1 MAFIRSLPP
10 ARVAAVLAALL
21 SSAPAHAQDAA
32 AGLSLDETV
41 GFAANQSAQ
50 LAAQRSQITAAREMA
65 VAAGRRPDPVIRL
78 GIDNLPVEGPDRF
91 SLTRDFMTM
100 RSVTVMQELTRSD
113 KRRARTERAELDAEA
128 AAIAG
133 QQALA
138 ALQRDA
144 AMAWLER
151 SFQESMKLLLL
162 EQQAQAR
169 LQVDAAELLY
179 RAGRGPQADVFM
191 ARAQVEQLD
200 ERIAAAQQEIAVAT
214 TRLARWIGLPAT
226 RPLQPRPPLE
236 LPVWTGDDLG
246 RHLLQHPSVAALVQ
260 QEAIATADV
269 RLADASRRPDWNV
282 ELMFSQRGP
291 AYANMVSVNVS
302 VPLQWDRANR
312 QDRELAARQALA
324 EKARAER
331 EDALRAHDAEVRVL
345 LQAWRSQTQRL
356 ARYAERLVPLARQRS
371 DAALTAYRSGT
382 GALPAVLEARRGEID
397 TRMEALRIEMERAR
411 VWGELSFLLPH
422 ADDAGRTGELK

>member
-1 MAFIRSLPP
+1 
-10 ARVAAVLAALL
+10 
-21 SSAPAHAQDAA
+21 
-32 AGLSLDETV
+32 
-41 GFAANQSAQ
+41 
-50 LAAQRSQITAAREMA
+50 
-65 VAAGRRPDPVIRL
+65 
-78 GIDNLPVEGPDRF
+78 
-91 SLTRDFMTM
+91 
-100 RSVTVMQELTRSD
+100 
-113 KRRARTERAELDAEA
+113 
-128 AAIAG
+128 
-133 QQALA
+133 
-138 ALQRDA
+138 
-144 AMAWLER
+144 
-151 SFQESMKLLLL
+151 
-162 EQQAQAR
+162 
-169 LQVDAAELLY
+169 
-179 RAGRGPQADVFM
+179 
-191 ARAQVEQLD
+191 
-200 ERIAAAQQEIAVAT
+200 
-214 TRLARWIGLPAT
+214 
-226 RPLQPRPPLE
+226 
-236 LPVWTGDDLG
+236 
-246 RHLLQHPSVAALVQ
+246 VAALVQ